1 MIELI
6 FPDGRLRRLRD
17 DIWHDDLE
25 TAAILLCEPA
35 RSEDDWR
42 LTVREMHVVPPEASL
57 VRTATAVVVDPA
69 FGLPIEKKARIER
82 LSLVYCH
89 THPHQTKNVAFSSID
104 DDAEIELAKYAEGR
118 IPGVPHCALVFGG
131 EAVASRRLGTR
142 ENVKVTEIQHEDAAT
157 YDRQIRAFG
166 EEGQAAVARLRLGVV
181 GLGGTGSVVVQ
192 QLAHLGVSDFLL
204 VDPDVV
210 ETTNLNRT
218 VGSTPKSV
226 GESKVSVAA
235 QMIRS
240 IRPDA
245 RVEAIVGDVVD
256 EGPAKRLTECD
267 FIFCCTDSHASR
279 HVINQLAYQYGI
291 SAIDMGVVID
301 ASGSAVNFAG
311 HVKALKDGEAC
322 LWCLNHLDPNQIRE
336 EMMTPDQRKADPYV
350 VGARVVQPAIISI
363 NSIVASAAV
372 TMFLSM
378 VTGLDAPARFLV
390 YDGNRQRLSGVAAER
405 NPTCNFCGPDSPA
418 GRRDLE
424 PLPVRRHG

>member
-6 FPDGRLRRLRD
+6 FPDGRLRQLRD

-25 TAAILLCEPA
+25 NAAILLCEPE
-35 RSEDDWR
+35 RSEDSWR
-42 LTVREMHVVPPEASL
+42 LTVREMYVVPPEASL
-57 VRTATAVVVDPA
+57 VRTATSVVVDPA
-69 FGLPIEKKARIER
+69 FGLPIEKKARIKG

-89 THPHQTKNVAFSSID
+89 THPHQTKNVDFSPVD
-104 DDAEIELAKYAEGR
+104 DEAEIELAKYAEGR
-118 IPGVPHCALVFGG
+118 IPCVPHCALVFGS
-131 EAVASRRLGTR
+131 EAEAARRLGTR
-142 ENVKVTEIQHEDAAT
+142 ETVKLTEIQQKDSAT

-166 EEGQAAVARLRLGVV
+166 EEGQAALARLRIGVV

-192 QLAHLGVSDFLL
+192 QLAHLGVADYLL
-204 VDPDVV
+204 VDPDAI

-226 GESKVSVAA
+226 GEPKVAVAA
-235 QMIRS
+235 LMIRS

-245 RVEAIVGDVVD
+245 RVEEIVGNVVD
-256 EGPAKRLTECD
+256 EAPAKRLTECD

-291 SAIDMGVVID
+291 PAIDMGVVVD

-322 LWCLNHLDPNQIRE
+322 LWCLNHLDPNQVRE

-363 NSIVASAAV
+363 NSTVASAAV

>member
-1 MIELI
+1 MIEMI
-6 FPDGRLRRLRD
+6 FPAGKLRRLRD
-17 DIWHDDLE
+17 DIWHEGLE
-25 TAAILLCEPA
+25 TAAILLCDPK
-35 RSEDDWR
+35 RSGDDWH
-42 LTVREMHVVPPEASL
+42 LVVREMHVVPPAACL

-69 FGLPIEKKARIER
+69 FGLPIEKKGRVEG

-89 THPHQTKNVAFSSID
+89 THPHQTKHVVFSHID
-104 DDAEIELAKYAEGR
+104 DHAEIELAKYAEAR
-118 IPGVPHCALVFGG
+118 IPGIPHCALVFGS
-131 EAVASRRLGTR
+131 EAETARRLGT
-142 ENVKVTEIQHEDAAT
+142 EETVKVTDIPHETAST

-166 EEGQAAVARLRLGVV
+166 EDGQSALARLRLGVV

-192 QLAHLGVSDFLL
+192 QLAHLGVADFLL
-204 VDPDVV
+204 IDPDAV

-226 GESKVSVAA
+226 GEPKVSVAA
-235 QMIRS
+235 RMIRS
-240 IRPDA
+240 VRPDA
-245 RVEAIVGDVVD
+245 RIEEIVGDVVD

-267 FIFCCTDSHASR
+267 FVFCCTDSHASR

-291 SAIDMGVVID
+291 PAIDMGVVVD
-301 ASGSAVNFAG
+301 ASGSTVTFAG

-322 LWCLNHLDPNQIRE
+322 LWCLNHLDPKQIRE

-363 NSIVASAAV
+363 NSTVASAAV

-390 YDGNRQRLSGVAAER
+390 YDGNRQRLSGVVAER
-405 NPTCNFCGPDSPA
+405 NPACNFCGPDSPA
-418 GRRDLE
+418 GRKDLE